1 MDLAFAHLD
10 AERRDV
16 RVLNTLVQIEAGE
29 IDGDGIWIARRG
41 EVIGGVFVC
50 IKLPGATGLIWPPRT
65 IADAP
70 IDRLIES
77 GLGWLS
83 RQGVRLAQTLVEIDD
98 AAFVAPL
105 LRFGFRAVGPLQLH
119 HHDLWP
125 LPEFAPPPNFRRIAC
140 QAFPGPLDPFA
151 VTLARSYEQTL
162 DFPELN
168 DIRTLDEV
176 LEGHRS
182 GRQRPE
188 LWQLA
193 TLDDQ
198 PVGVLLLTE
207 TELLE
212 GWELSYVGVVPEFR
226 RRGIARLLVAAAL
239 HIAANG
245 GATRLDVMV
254 DSRNAPALQLYQSMD
269 FQRTEQRLVF
279 LAFLADATASTPSL
293 GESS

>member
-1 MDLAFAHLD
+1 MRDTWEIAPASPQSRRAALDLAFAHLD
-10 AERRDV
+10 AERRDI
-16 RVLNTLVQIEAGE
+16 RVLNTLVRIEAGE
-29 IDGDGIWIARRG
+29 IDGDGVWIARRG
-41 EVIGGVFVC
+41 GEIGGVFVC
-50 IKLPGATGLIWPPRT
+50 MKLPGATGLIWPPRT

-70 IDRLIES
+70 IDRLITA
-77 GLGWLS
+77 GLDWLQ
-83 RQGVRLAQTLVEIDD
+83 RQGVRLAQTLVEIDE

-125 LPEFAPPPNFRRIAC
+125 LPDFDPPPNFRRIVC
-140 QAFPGPLDPFA
+140 DGFPGPLDPFA

-168 DIRTLDEV
+168 GVRTLDEV

-188 LWQLA
+188 FWQLA

-207 TELLE
+207 TELNE
-212 GWELSYVGVVPEFR
+212 PSN
-226 RRGIARLLVAAAL
+226 AL
-239 HIAANG
+239 F
-245 GATRLDVMV
+245 
-254 DSRNAPALQLYQSMD
+254 S
-269 FQRTEQRLVF
+269 
-279 LAFLADATASTPSL
+279 
-293 GESS
+293 